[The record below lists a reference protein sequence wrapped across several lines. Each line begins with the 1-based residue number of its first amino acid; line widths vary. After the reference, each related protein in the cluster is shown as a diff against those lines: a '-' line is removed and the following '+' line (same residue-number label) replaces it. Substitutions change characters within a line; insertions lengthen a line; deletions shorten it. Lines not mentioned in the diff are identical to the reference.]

1 MPLTFFLLRSDL
13 LQMLVNI
20 MKCKAIGPT
29 YLMTGTR
36 VDIVLHFP
44 WKNVNG
50 KVYGN
55 FLV

>member
-1 MPLTFFLLRSDL
+1 MPSTFFLLRSDL

-55 FLV
+55 F

>member
-1 MPLTFFLLRSDL
+1 
-13 LQMLVNI
+13 MLVNI

-29 YLMTGTR
+29 CTR

-44 WKNVNG
+44 WEHVNG

-55 FLV
+55 F